1 MNVLYRVDRRLY
13 SKGDIIEPQTD
24 FEDSLKEEKLKM
36 EKLLD
41 KKRPDGIP
49 ERNKCLFL
57 FQDLQGALR
66 FFSKYGGNIY
76 GVIPH
81 SPIYHRGDMNK
92 LDNIFDLFK
101 FIEEDKDGILEAATS
116 EYWKEGTHTFCPC
129 YEILV
134 NSATV
139 VDVLCGND
147 KLSQFKDEVYEK
159 GTIEKTSLYKEL
171 IQII

>member
-24 FEDSLKEEKLKM
+24 FENSLKEEKLKM

-66 FFSKYGGNIY
+66 FYSKYGGNVY
-76 GVIPH
+76 GVIPNSH
-81 SPIYHRGDMNK
+81 IYHRGDMNK
-92 LDNIFDLFK
+92 LDNILDLFK
-101 FIEEDKDGILEAATS
+101 FIEEDNDGILEAATS

-129 YEILV
+129 YEYLV
-134 NSATV
+134 NSAKV
-139 VDVLCGND
+139 INVLCGND
-147 KLSQFKDEVYEK
+147 RLSSFKEELREK
-159 GTIEKTSLYKEL
+159 NSIERTSLYKEL
-171 IQII
+171 IQKI